1 MRKEEKGKKRTH
13 DSPSSAHSFSFS
25 LAVPF
30 LRFKG
35 LWGVTVWEAWTKWKE
50 MKSDKWE
57 KRSHALFICF
67 TSVHSSHGGRQS
79 RVLCSCCV
87 LCYRFIVMDWAKW
100 GKHEWTGNKDHTTAT
115 NEVKDEESMRSLLS
129 TYLSSSYSL
138 RSFFTLHS
146 TYPDMREE
154 TRQ

>member
-115 NEVKDEESMRSLLS
+115 KGNERNKKKTNEKSTQWREHAFGPFHLSL
-129 TYLSSSYSL
+129 
-138 RSFFTLHS
+138 FI
-146 TYPDMREE
+146 
-154 TRQ
+154 